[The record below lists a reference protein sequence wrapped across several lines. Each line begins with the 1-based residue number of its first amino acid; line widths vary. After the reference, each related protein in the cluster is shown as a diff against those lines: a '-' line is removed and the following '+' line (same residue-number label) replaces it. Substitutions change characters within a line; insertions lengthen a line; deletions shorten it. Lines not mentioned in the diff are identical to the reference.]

1 MWRAFTHFNALQTS
15 QRESITLSSYE
26 ENQGWKENCIVPKH
40 LLCDFLYDYPYVPFD
55 MVPIWW
61 IEINNE
67 WQLTGSVKNNYFC
80 KHAKF
85 IIKIHFSAE

>member
-1 MWRAFTHFNALQTS
+1 MHCRPV
-15 QRESITLSSYE
+15 REHPLRGYE
-26 ENQGWKENCIVPKH
+26 ENQSWKENCIIPKH

-80 KHAKF
+80 KRAKF

>member
-1 MWRAFTHFNALQTS
+1 MWQAFTHFNALQTN
-15 QRESITLSSYE
+15 QRTSITLRSYE
-26 ENQGWKENCIVPKH
+26 ENQSWKENCIIPKH

-80 KHAKF
+80 KRAKF